1 MMGLKDAV
9 LTDLSAPEDLSLE
22 ASLAELEGIVRSLE
36 EGVLTLE
43 ESLKAFE
50 RGVSLIRRC
59 NSLLDGAE
67 QRIEILVGELPE
79 DLAR

>member
-1 MMGLKDAV
+1 MGLKDAV
-9 LTDLSAPEDLSLE
+9 LTDLSAPEYLSLE

-36 EGVLTLE
+36 EGELTLE

>member
-9 LTDLSAPEDLSLE
+9 LTDLNAPEDLSLE

-36 EGVLTLE
+36 EGELTLE

>member
-1 MMGLKDAV
+1 MGLKDTV
-9 LTDLSAPEDLSLE
+9 LTDLNAPEDLSLE

-36 EGVLTLE
+36 EGELTLE

>member
-1 MMGLKDAV
+1 MGLKDMV
-9 LTDLSAPEDLSLE
+9 LKDMNGPEDLSLE

-36 EGVLTLE
+36 EGELTLE
-43 ESLKAFE
+43 DSLKAFE
-50 RGVSLIRRC
+50 RGVSLIKRC

>member
-1 MMGLKDAV
+1 MGLKSMV
-9 LTDLSAPEDLSLE
+9 LKDTKRPEDLSLE
-22 ASLAELEGIVRSLE
+22 ASLAELEGIVLSLE
-36 EGVLTLE
+36 EGELTLE

>member
-1 MMGLKDAV
+1 MGLKD
-9 LTDLSAPEDLSLE
+9 TISNDLNALEDLSLE

-36 EGVLTLE
+36 EGELTLE

>member
-1 MMGLKDAV
+1 MMGLKDMV
-9 LTDLSAPEDLSLE
+9 LKDMNGPEDLSLE

-36 EGVLTLE
+36 EGELTLE
-43 ESLKAFE
+43 DSLKAFE
-50 RGVSLIRRC
+50 RGVSLIKRC

>member
-1 MMGLKDAV
+1 MGLKDAV
-9 LTDLSAPEDLSLE
+9 STDLNAPEDLSLE

-36 EGVLTLE
+36 EGELTLE

>member
-1 MMGLKDAV
+1 M
-9 LTDLSAPEDLSLE
+9 TDLSAPEDLSLE
-22 ASLAELEGIVRSLE
+22 GSLAELEGIVRSLE
-36 EGVLTLE
+36 EGELTLE

>member
-1 MMGLKDAV
+1 MGLKDAV

-22 ASLAELEGIVRSLE
+22 GSLAELEGIVRSLE
-36 EGVLTLE
+36 EGELTLE

>member
-1 MMGLKDAV
+1 MMGLKDTV
-9 LTDLSAPEDLSLE
+9 LTDLNAPEDLSLE

-36 EGVLTLE
+36 EGELTLE

>member
-1 MMGLKDAV
+1 MGLKDAV
-9 LTDLSAPEDLSLE
+9 LTDLNAPEDLSLE

-36 EGVLTLE
+36 EGELTLE

>member
-1 MMGLKDAV
+1 MGLKDMV
-9 LTDLSAPEDLSLE
+9 LKDMNGPEDLSLE
-22 ASLAELEGIVRSLE
+22 ASLAELEGIVLSLE
-36 EGVLTLE
+36 EGELTLE